1 VEFPLSPSNPTFVL
15 RLVLVFVVYFI
26 PMLISAF
33 GLVSRKQWSI
43 YPLRFVLPL
52 GVVGLV
58 ATMVGFVLRLM
69 DYSETAQRLHDL
81 GGMCIVLCICSFF
94 GGIFAYAVAEGREL
108 KIRLGGSKKMN
119 RSTPVPLCPSHNE
132 RMKVNAMLRGYSCPL
147 EGCTVSYTSEDGY
160 IRVLN
165 GVAEKPTYIKQCTG
179 SAAKGHAYRSEGTGE
194 RARSRGWQFGQSGDR
209 HT

>member
-1 VEFPLSPSNPTFVL
+1 VEFPLSPSHPTFVL
-15 RLVLVFVVYFI
+15 RLVLVFIVYFI

-43 YPLRFVLPL
+43 YLFRFVPPL

-58 ATMVGFVLRLM
+58 PLMVGFVLRLM
-69 DYSETAQRLHDL
+69 DYSETAQRLRDL

-94 GGIFAYAVAEGREL
+94 GGIFACGVAERREL
-108 KIRLGGSKKMN
+108 KIRVGGSTKMN
-119 RSTPVPLCPSHNE
+119 RLAPVPLCPSHNE

-147 EGCTVSYTSEDGY
+147 EGCTVSYTAEDGY
-160 IRVLN
+160 IRVVN
-165 GVAEKPTYIKQCTG
+165 GVKQKPTYIKLCTG
-179 SAAKGHAYRSEGTGE
+179 CAARRHVYLREGTGE
-194 RARSRGWQFGQSGDR
+194 RATSRGRQLGQSGDR